1 MAVSIE
7 EIIRLIDACDGNLAA
22 IGRAINRDRTSVWE
36 RIQKSP
42 EAKQALK
49 DARES
54 VGDKIENALITQ
66 ALDGNV
72 TAQIFYLKCQR
83 GWRERTDIHV
93 TGERFDYQSL
103 SDEELEALASAE
115 SVG

>member
-1 MAVSIE
+1 MAVSINT
-7 EIIRLIDACDGNLAA
+7 IVKLIGECNGNLAA
-22 IGRAINRDRTSVWE
+22 VGRAINRDRSSVWE

-42 EAKQALK
+42 VAMKALE

-54 VGDKIENALITQ
+54 VGDQIENALIKE

-72 TAQIFYLKCQR
+72 TAQIFYLKCRRQ
-83 GWRERTDIHV
+83 WRERTDVHV
-93 TGERFDYQSL
+93 TGVNVESL
-103 SDEELEALASAE
+103 SDEELEAIASLE

>member
-7 EIIRLIDACDGNLAA
+7 TLVRVIGECGGNISAVARTLK
-22 IGRAINRDRTSVWE
+22 RDRSAVHE

-42 EAKQALK
+42 IASKALH

-54 VGDKIENALITQ
+54 VGDQIENALIKE

-72 TAQIFYLKCQR
+72 TAQIFYLKCRRQ
-83 GWRERTDIHV
+83 WRERTDVHV
-93 TGERFDYQSL
+93 TGVNVESL
-103 SDEELEALASAE
+103 SDEELQTLASLE

>member
-7 EIIRLIDACDGNLAA
+7 TIIRLIGECDGNLAA
-22 IGRAINRDRTSVWE
+22 IGRALNRDRTTIWD

-54 VGDKIENALITQ
+54 VGDKIENALIKE

-83 GWRERTDIHV
+83 QWRERTDVHI
-93 TGERFDYQSL
+93 TGINVESL
-103 SDEELEALASAE
+103 SDEELQTIASLE
-115 SVG
+115 SVS